1 MCFII
6 FFCLA
11 SNVSAEEIGLNAKQA
26 LCMGF
31 KWKAARKSGIE
42 LFVPP
47 KIGEFSADFYVAD
60 FTVISET
67 VFIVNAPINTEN
79 PARGIKIGFLDSGQS
94 GGEIKVFIHYKSA
107 NGIKKKIYRLPII
120 SKLMHYDFEQC

>member
-1 MCFII
+1 
-6 FFCLA
+6 LA
-11 SNVSAEEIGLNAKQA
+11 FNAYAEEIILNEKEA

-31 KWKAARKSGIE
+31 KWEGLRQSGIE

-60 FTVISET
+60 FTVLSET
-67 VFIVNAPINTEN
+67 VFIVNAPINTNN
-79 PARGIKIGFLDSGQS
+79 PAKGISIGFLDSGQS
-94 GGEIKVFIHYKSA
+94 GGEIKVFIHYKSVS
-107 NGIKKKIYRLPII
+107 GFKKTYQLPSV